1 MSTDDALNGDHSGL
15 AWYITELI
23 GRLGAGDPSARERLL
38 AVVGSRRAR
47 IGLEEDVVE
56 VWIDEHGALVV
67 EAVSSGRANQSDR
80 PVDGEGHIRHHVV
93 LALLAGYLEITD
105 AILDGEI
112 EARGSVDSVAA
123 IFAAIDILI
132 DCATRIPPLR
142 ELAEQYS
149 AEHSVLREP
158 RSAGRRRTQFWPPVV
173 IDSLEEDLLHELGL
187 RT

>member
-1 MSTDDALNGDHSGL
+1 MSTHDAATGNHRGL

-23 GRLGAGDPSARERLL
+23 GRLSAGDQSAHERLL

-47 IGLEEDVVE
+47 IGLEQDVVE
-56 VWIDEHGALVV
+56 IWIDDDGALVV
-67 EAVSSGRANQSDR
+67 EALAGGLNDEPDHS
-80 PVDGEGHIRHHVV
+80 VDGEGHTRHHVV
-93 LALLAGYLEITD
+93 LDLLAGYLEITD
-105 AILDGEI
+105 AILDGDI

-123 IFAAIDILI
+123 MFAAIDILI
-132 DCATRIPPLR
+132 DCATRIPALR

-158 RSAGRRRTQFWPPVV
+158 RSAGRRRTQFWPPIVV
-173 IDSLEEDLLHELGL
+173 DSLEEDLLHELGL